1 MRAFVDTNVLVYA
14 EHEDDTMA
22 EPARALRR
30 AIAAHRLDATT
41 SVLVIEELWHVELR
55 RRPELPQGYAAD
67 TAELFGELLP
77 VTNGTL
83 RRAFE
88 LRLPYSLGAAD
99 RVHVASCA
107 EHGIDTIVT
116 ADVAFDD
123 AVPGLSRVDPLDHRA
138 VDRLLA

>member
-1 MRAFVDTNVLVYA
+1 VRAFVDTNVLVYA
-14 EHEDDTMA
+14 EHEDDA
-22 EPARALRR
+22 VAAPARALRR
-30 AIAAHRLDATT
+30 ALAAHRLDATT
-41 SVLVIEELWHVELR
+41 SVLVVEELWHLER
-55 RRPELPQGYAAD
+55 RHRPELAEGYAAD
-67 TAELFGELLP
+67 TAELFGHLLP
-77 VTNGTL
+77 VTEDTL
-83 RRAFE
+83 QRAFA
-88 LRLPYSLGAAD
+88 LRLPPSLGAAD